1 MSSWLWIQ
9 MFSET
14 ALHVP
19 QTQYREQI
27 DQVKNGKRV
36 TELPSIVTNNQ
47 PEPPAAP
54 VRQFD
59 QFNQTSTAC

>member
-1 MSSWLWIQ
+1 

-14 ALHVP
+14 VLHVP
-19 QTQYREQI
+19 QTQYSEQI
-27 DQVKNGKRV
+27 DQVKNGRRV
-36 TELPSIVTNNQ
+36 TELPSIDTNNQ

-54 VRQFD
+54 VGQFD